1 MYFRLEIR
9 AVLLASLVP
18 TSLSAQIVEAG
29 IVRDAVRGAPYECLH
44 VALLDS
50 AGKAIA
56 HTVTDSAGR
65 FLLEAPRPGAYR
77 VQFNVF
83 LWEPLAG
90 PVDTLKE
97 GDSRQRAYP
106 LAFRNMLAPDST
118 ALPRRPDG
126 QSDGQEY
133 RRRYQVLQAYAR
145 EQESDSGWRSRSAI
159 PRPINLR
166 YPDWLRRSGVDGLQ
180 CLRHLGSAR
189 AQLLGRHRARLDERG
204 DKARGLRQEGD
215 DLGRDADRRRRHV
228 GRTLGFAV
236 DPEQLGVLARE
247 PNDAVAAA
255 EPHAVVAVGDPAVE
269 RHRL

>member
-1 MYFRLEIR
+1 MYSRLAIS
-9 AVLLASLVP
+9 AFLLSSLVP

-166 YPDWLRRSGVDGLQ
+166 YPDWLRRSGVDGSV
-180 CLRHLGSAR
+180 LG
-189 AQLLGRHRARLDERG
+189 E
-204 DKARGLRQEGD
+204 
-215 DLGRDADRRRRHV
+215 
-228 GRTLGFAV
+228 FIV
-236 DPEQLGVLARE
+236 DSTGTTRPGSWHAI
-247 PNDAVAAA
+247 AATHPDFEA
-255 EPHAVVAVGDPAVE
+255 AVVRSIPEWRWRPARIHGAPVCE
-269 RHRL
+269 LTFDFIQFTRDGGVAQIWLATRL